1 MKINNDDHHLL
12 FWTLKDV
19 KLAFPILHKIVY
31 DTIYVPTSNVA
42 VESLYSHVT
51 DIKNFKRSKLTA
63 KNLNDILT
71 LFYSDLY
78 MKDSLTDFFTSD
90 VNK

>member
-1 MKINNDDHHLL
+1 MKVNRKDTHIL

-19 KLAFPILHKIVY
+19 KLAFPILHRIIME
-31 DTIYVPTSNVA
+31 TIHVPASNAA
-42 VESLYSHVT
+42 VESLFSHVT
-51 DIKNFKRSKLTA
+51 GVKNFKRSCLSD

-71 LFYSDLY
+71 LYYSDLY
-78 MKDSLTDFFTSD
+78 MNESITNFFKSN